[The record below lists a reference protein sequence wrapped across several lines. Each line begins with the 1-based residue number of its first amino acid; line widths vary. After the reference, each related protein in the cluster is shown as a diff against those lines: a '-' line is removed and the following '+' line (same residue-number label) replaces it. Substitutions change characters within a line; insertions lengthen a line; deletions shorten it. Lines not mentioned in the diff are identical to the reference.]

1 MAYRPT
7 ETKAYEAGNMAL
19 PLYKAPTYA
28 NLSGDGLMD
37 PPGSLGLR
45 DWSNAAPHGQQQQHL
60 HSFYT
65 KYAFK
70 KLLRMSTGAAADASV
85 GRRWLKP

>member
-45 DWSNAAPHGQQQQHL
+45 D
-60 HSFYT
+60 
-65 KYAFK
+65 
-70 KLLRMSTGAAADASV
+70 
-85 GRRWLKP
+85 